1 MPSEEAAFNVG
12 GRERCC
18 RFVGVD
24 GLVVALEA
32 SEQVGAGGVE
42 PVIAGEVEAIDQG
55 EGRRGAGEFA
65 HGDGPVQ
72 DNHGSRCEGEELV
85 VERDDL

>member
-18 RFVGVD
+18 RFVGVH

-42 PVIAGEVEAIDQG
+42 PVIAGEVEAMI
-55 EGRRGAGEFA
+55 RARAAAGPASSPTAMARFRKTT
-65 HGDGPVQ
+65 GVGVKVR
-72 DNHGSRCEGEELV
+72 SWS
-85 VERDDL
+85 